1 MRSDAIAKPVHRVH
15 KNIFQNSRRP
25 WTTSP
30 RSSPSSELR
39 MVSLHKHTTKTV
51 GCCVADLAMV
61 KGGLR
66 EVGGSI
72 PEGVTPLVPAIHVL
86 LADRRLDAPHA
97 LSFVATC
104 SVVQG
109 KAGRK
114 AERPSA
120 QEGNEAGFL
129 RRTEEKASREA
140 QGGRRRGVE
149 GSKRR
154 RWRWRRYRL
163 WGQGSERAGLDAN
176 RPELGPSQADADEGQ
191 GEWGSEGAAMRV
203 FRSFD

>member
-1 MRSDAIAKPVHRVH
+1 MGGGAGGAARRTGEAGGRASFVDPGAGPSRAEMSSSSDEEDGELNGFPPPGGGRRRQRVSHRAPPPLSPPLPPRQLRSDAIAKPVHRVH

-25 WTTSP
+25 WMTSP

-129 RRTEEKASREA
+129 
-140 QGGRRRGVE
+140 
-149 GSKRR
+149 
-154 RWRWRRYRL
+154 
-163 WGQGSERAGLDAN
+163 
-176 RPELGPSQADADEGQ
+176 
-191 GEWGSEGAAMRV
+191 
-203 FRSFD
+203 

>member
-1 MRSDAIAKPVHRVH
+1 
-15 KNIFQNSRRP
+15 
-25 WTTSP
+25 
-30 RSSPSSELR
+30 
-39 MVSLHKHTTKTV
+39 MVSLHKQTTKTV

-72 PEGVTPLVPAIHVL
+72 PAIHVL

-114 AERPSA
+114 AERSSA

-129 RRTEEKASREA
+129 
-140 QGGRRRGVE
+140 
-149 GSKRR
+149 
-154 RWRWRRYRL
+154 
-163 WGQGSERAGLDAN
+163 
-176 RPELGPSQADADEGQ
+176 
-191 GEWGSEGAAMRV
+191 
-203 FRSFD
+203 